1 MRWRKSIFIEP
12 SNCSDPFLDSAPAAA
27 NFSRRLINRPSEC
40 CAPDSTRK
48 SRNSRTCCSGIYCNG
63 RGRRVRGL
71 KTAREF
77 TELFEEIPRIL
88 TEIGEA
94 SKTATEAQ
102 KVDLEFLAR
111 RIAERFSNASEM
123 ADTDGDDVALH
134 RMNEAVESAPKSL

>member
-1 MRWRKSIFIEP
+1 
-12 SNCSDPFLDSAPAAA
+12 
-27 NFSRRLINRPSEC
+27 
-40 CAPDSTRK
+40 
-48 SRNSRTCCSGIYCNG
+48 
-63 RGRRVRGL
+63 VRGL

-77 TELFEEIPRIL
+77 TELSEEVPRIL

-134 RMNEAVESAPKSL
+134 RLNEAVEGVRAEITRANLVLDRLSNKT

>member
-1 MRWRKSIFIEP
+1 M
-12 SNCSDPFLDSAPAAA
+12 
-27 NFSRRLINRPSEC
+27 
-40 CAPDSTRK
+40 
-48 SRNSRTCCSGIYCNG
+48 
-63 RGRRVRGL
+63 RGL

-77 TELFEEIPRIL
+77 TELSEEVPRIL

-123 ADTDGDDVALH
+123 ADTDGDDVALY
-134 RMNEAVESAPKSL
+134 RLYEAVEGVRAEITRANLVLDRLSNKT